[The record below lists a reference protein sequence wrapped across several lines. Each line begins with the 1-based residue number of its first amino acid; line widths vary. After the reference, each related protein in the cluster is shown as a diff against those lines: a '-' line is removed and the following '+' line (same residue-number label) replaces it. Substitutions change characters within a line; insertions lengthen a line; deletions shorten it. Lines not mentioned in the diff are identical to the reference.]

1 MPSRANALKTIKVG
15 DVIFGLGT
23 GGQEKLLLV
32 HDVDQAGFSAR
43 HITTQ
48 TTLRFDRNGKTRLDA
63 DGGQCTIRSTAV
75 LPPKDHAVA
84 IGLDQKMGSPR
95 TYPDTKLSKAE
106 IELLLTHGAYFKAHV
121 LPQE

>member
-1 MPSRANALKTIKVG
+1 MPSRASALKAIKVG
-15 DVIFGLGT
+15 DVIFGLGAS
-23 GGQEKLLLV
+23 GQEKLLLV
-32 HDVDQAGFSAR
+32 HEVDQAGFSAR

-48 TTLRFDRNGKTRLDA
+48 MTFRFDQNGKTRLDA
-63 DGGQCTIRSTAV
+63 DSGQCTILSTAV

-95 TYPDTKLSKAE
+95 AYPATKLSKAE
-106 IELLLTHGAYFKAHV
+106 IQLLLTHGAYFKAHM